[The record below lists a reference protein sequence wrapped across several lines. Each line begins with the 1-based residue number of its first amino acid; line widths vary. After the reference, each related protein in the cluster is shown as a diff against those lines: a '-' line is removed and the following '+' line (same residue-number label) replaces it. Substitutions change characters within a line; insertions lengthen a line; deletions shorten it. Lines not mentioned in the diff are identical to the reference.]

1 MLSIQVDGVEI
12 LGRPRDGF
20 SRVEGLFVGPD
31 GFHGWDDGVDVR
43 RESVERPAQHG
54 DFDLPV
60 FNGSRVISFDGHA
73 LAWSEEELGNLRNRI
88 MGVCA
93 DGGRRPIAVAHQGQ
107 TLRATV
113 RRGSKPTFVD
123 AGVRHG
129 MHRASFALFLVAAD
143 PRKYGE
149 SKDFPAGTVAVH
161 RGNFHAT
168 PRLLIGA
175 GAGGYTITG
184 PNGRQIVVGGT
195 APAGDHYIDFAQ
207 GGLFTAAGVRVP
219 GAMTVFQ
226 PWSIPVGKTGAT
238 ASITGARSL
247 IQRVTH
253 TYI

>member
-12 LGRPRDGF
+12 LGRPRDGS

-31 GFHGWDDGVDVR
+31 GFQGWDDGVDVR

-54 DFDLPV
+54 DYDLPV
-60 FNGSRVISFDGHA
+60 FNGSRVISIDGHA
-73 LAWSEEELGNLRNRI
+73 LAWSEEELGNLRNQI

-93 DGGRRPIAVAHQGQ
+93 DGGRRLIAVAHQGDD
-107 TLRATV
+107 LRATV

-123 AGVRHG
+123 SGIRHG
-129 MHRASFALFLVAAD
+129 MHRASFAVFLVAAD

-161 RGNFHAT
+161 RGNFPAT

-184 PNGRQIVVGGT
+184 PNGRQIVVGAT
-195 APAGDHYIDFAQ
+195 APAGEHYIDFAQ
-207 GGLFTAAGVRVP
+207 GGLFTAAGVRVS
-219 GAMTVFQ
+219 GVMSVFQ
-226 PWSIPVGKTGAT
+226 PWSIPVGSAGAA

-247 IQRVTH
+247 VQRVTR
-253 TYI
+253 TNI